1 MTKSKALKLKQV
13 HDGCRNRHP
22 DRLDRWPSGSRT
34 RRGAESRKA
43 HRRKQHPDSE
53 HLTNHFREREYEE
66 KILRK
71 ISKYIQTQK
80 SQRRQSAQ
88 TDRRY
93 GPALLISRI
102 FETWGLDRGDAATL
116 LGFERPDHPLAEN
129 ILNGYGPIIGRDTR
143 DRIAYLIQIRNILYA
158 LFRDDKV
165 ENEWLRESH
174 SLLGNQAPLDLL
186 LEGSMENLLLVK
198 HYCDEVGGM

>member
-1 MTKSKALKLKQV
+1 MTRSVSNL
-13 HDGCRNRHP
+13 NRVP
-22 DRLDRWPSGSRT
+22 DWCPSESST
-34 RRGAESRKA
+34 RRDGWAFRPPTRRRARTSISTRSKWQSDSA
-43 HRRKQHPDSE
+43 HPLDHC
-53 HLTNHFREREYEE
+53 REPEYEE

-71 ISKYIQTQK
+71 K
-80 SQRRQSAQ
+80 SRVVRAHKLRENPSEN

-102 FETWGLDRGDAATL
+102 FETWGLERSDAATL
-116 LGFERPDHPLAEN
+116 LGFERSDHASVTN
-129 ILNGYGPIIGRDTR
+129 ILSGYGPIDRRDTR

-158 LFRDDKV
+158 LFRDDTV

-174 SLLGNQAPLDLL
+174 VVLGNHAPLDLL

-198 HYCDEVGGM
+198 EYCDEVGGM